1 MTFSAYSKQL
11 RNLVTVQTPDGDIE
25 DFTTTDA
32 TWSDSFK
39 QWAEIMPLSG
49 DEELTAR
56 QINPRA
62 SHRIRMRWDDKVD
75 TTRIR
80 FYHNDRTFWVASSR
94 NLDYRNR
101 IWEFICSEEKA

>member
-1 MTFSAYSKQL
+1 MTFDAYSKQFK
-11 RNLVTVQTPDGDIE
+11 NLVRVEKPDGDLE
-25 DFTTTDA
+25 DFTTTDS
-32 TWSDSFK
+32 TWSLAFK
-39 QWAEIMPLSG
+39 QWAEIIPLTG

-62 SHRIRMRWDDKVD
+62 SHRIRMRWSDGVD

-80 FYHNDRTFWVASSR
+80 FVHDGRTFWVASHR

-101 IWEFICSEEKA
+101 VIEFICSEEKS